1 VPPVSE
7 LPQGLIAFVKK
18 DCPTCLLIEPV
29 LRELANA
36 GPLKIYSQDDPY
48 FPDGLPVEADLSLD
62 TSYRAG
68 IEIVPTLIRVGAD
81 GVEQR
86 LEGWHADEWRGL
98 TGVENLG
105 EGLPDWRPG
114 CGSLSV
120 DPNREPELRARYG
133 SSGLQSRRIDLAA
146 AEDEFEAMMS
156 RGVSDGL
163 PVVPP
168 TESRVLAMLTGTQR
182 DPQSVVA
189 EVPPDLAP
197 CTVEKVA
204 INAVMAG
211 CLPEYMPVIL
221 AAIEAIC
228 TDSFNMHG
236 VLATTMPVGPVFVV
250 NGEIARRIGMNSGK
264 NVFGQGNRANLT
276 IGRAV
281 QLVVRNV
288 GGGRPGEIDRATFG
302 QPGKLSFC
310 FAELEADS
318 PFGTLAESFG
328 VPAGRDAVTAF
339 CGEAPRSIVDQLA
352 RDPDSLVA
360 SYAAC
365 IRSMHH
371 PKLVMG
377 FDAMLAVGPEH
388 GRVFREAGWDRARLV
403 GALEQALVV
412 PGVELMRGAGGMAE
426 GFPIPPEKAAGL
438 ALPKLRPGGL
448 HLVYCGGGAGLFAAV
463 IGGWLSGP
471 AGSVPVVKEICP

>member
-1 VPPVSE
+1 MAASQ
-7 LPQGLIAFVKK
+7 LPTGLVAFVKK

-29 LRELANA
+29 LHELARTQS
-36 GPLKIYSQDDPY
+36 LTIYSQDDPQ
-48 FPDGLPVEADLSLD
+48 FPAGLPVASDLRLD
-62 TSYRAG
+62 VSYREK
-68 IEIVPTLIRVGAD
+68 IEIVPTLLQVTEA
-81 GVEQR
+81 GVAKR
-86 LEGWHADEWRGL
+86 LEGWHAGEWREL
-98 TGVENLG
+98 TGIENLG
-105 EGLPDWRPG
+105 ADLPEWRPG

-120 DPNREPELRARYG
+120 DPTREPELRARHG
-133 SSGLQSRRIDLAA
+133 ASGLQSRRIDFAE

-156 RGVSDGL
+156 RGISDGL

-189 EVPPDLAP
+189 QIPPDLAP

-211 CLPEYMPVIL
+211 CLPEYLPVVL
-221 AAIEAIC
+221 AAVEAVC
-228 TDSFNMHG
+228 TDAFNMHG

-250 NGEIARRIGMNSGK
+250 NGEIARRIGMNAGK

-302 QPGKLSFC
+302 NPGKLSLC
-310 FAELEADS
+310 FAELEEES
-318 PFGTLAESFG
+318 PFGTLAESLG
-328 VPAGRDAVTAF
+328 VGDGRDAVTAF

-352 RDPDSLVA
+352 RDPDSLIA

-365 IRSMHH
+365 LRTMHH
-371 PKLVMG
+371 PKLVLG
-377 FDAMLAVGPEH
+377 FDAMLAIGPEH
-388 GRVFREAGWDRARLV
+388 GRVFREAGWDRSRLV
-403 GALEQALVV
+403 SELEQALLV
-412 PGVELMRGAGGMAE
+412 PGTELVRGAGGMAE
-426 GFPIPPEKAAGL
+426 GFPIPPEKAAEM

-448 HLVYCGGGAGLFAAV
+448 HIVYCGGGAGLFAAV

-471 AGSVPVVKEICP
+471 AGSVPVVKEIEP